1 MAKFISIV
9 NNCYH
14 VSRTGQL
21 LDPYPRP
28 DFPLYWQGYLSQITA
43 EFFSHSFFV
52 PYPSV
57 IPSFSYGRRKR
68 KE

>member
-14 VSRTGQL
+14 VSRTGQSL
-21 LDPYPRP
+21 SSCPRP
-28 DFPLYWQGYLSQITA
+28 DSPLYWQGYLSQITA
-43 EFFSHSFFV
+43 ESFSHSFFV
-52 PYPSV
+52 TYPSV